1 MPTSI
6 NSDGFKIKVQL
17 FREGHKNLHHPPY
30 GFDINLVIYLV
41 NVKTIEEDGANF
53 CDLLRKAEPYLL
65 GGRLGDALPPT
76 AESREV
82 CLEYE
87 GLEPGPVGDM
97 GADPARGMSLICC
110 DSDNRRGSVEDEA
123 LDGAAGSE

>member
-1 MPTSI
+1 MQCTII
-6 NSDGFKIKVQL
+6 NALINFLFKW
-17 FREGHKNLHHPPY
+17 FKN
-30 GFDINLVIYLV
+30 
-41 NVKTIEEDGANF
+41 
-53 CDLLRKAEPYLL
+53 YLL

-76 AESREV
+76 TESREV

-87 GLEPGPVGDM
+87 GLEPGPVGDI
-97 GADPARGMSLICC
+97 GADPARGMSLVCC

>member
-1 MPTSI
+1 MFD
-6 NSDGFKIKVQL
+6 NAECNVHNHKCQNQFLFKW
-17 FREGHKNLHHPPY
+17 FKN
-30 GFDINLVIYLV
+30 
-41 NVKTIEEDGANF
+41 
-53 CDLLRKAEPYLL
+53 YLL

-76 AESREV
+76 TESREV

-87 GLEPGPVGDM
+87 GLEPGPVGDI